1 MPSERLSA
9 IFDLMAQHE
18 RADGERGALC
28 LVAVEVLHLSGAS
41 IGLVSTGRPLTSFCS
56 NAEPA
61 QALMDLEVTL
71 GEGPCTDA
79 AAIDAVVEEGDLSS
93 STKAG
98 WSTYTPLAVELG
110 ARAVFAFPVHVG
122 VIRLGALS
130 FFRDAP
136 GELTEIQ
143 CVDGNLLA
151 SVVARSLLALQAGA
165 PAGTLS
171 VALQREAMF
180 DFSLHQAAGMV
191 AVQGSMTVADAL
203 VALRLRAFATEWLL
217 ADVAANVVARRLR
230 YEPVG
235 RSWLEVGR

>member
-1 MPSERLSA
+1 MR
-9 IFDLMAQHE
+9 
-18 RADGERGALC
+18 RG
-28 LVAVEVLHLSGAS
+28 
-41 IGLVSTGRPLTSFCS
+41 
-56 NAEPA
+56 
-61 QALMDLEVTL
+61 
-71 GEGPCTDA
+71 
-79 AAIDAVVEEGDLSS
+79 
-93 STKAG
+93 K
-98 WSTYTPLAVELG
+98 
-110 ARAVFAFPVHVG
+110 
-122 VIRLGALS
+122 
-130 FFRDAP
+130 
-136 GELTEIQ
+136 LTEIQ

-180 DFSLHQAAGMV
+180 DFSLHQVAGMV

-217 ADVAANVVARRLR
+217 ADVAAGNVVARRLR